1 MKEYLS
7 NQWASLTPAIKMGV
21 GVGALILFL
30 ILAYSAYT
38 GLESF
43 VDYRADKKTQKER
56 EATKLQIEAQQSEIE
71 QHKATADEAEAR
83 ARQAEQETAKY
94 KVAVE
99 ALGKQGDAVM
109 KKVEDENAKLEKEF
123 SAISVDLD
131 ACARYRRLCE
141 RLKLT
146 GCTCQ

>member
-1 MKEYLS
+1 MKQYLT
-7 NQWASLTPAIKMGV
+7 NQWSSFTPAIKMGV
-21 GVGALILFL
+21 GVAALIVFL
-30 ILAYSAYT
+30 ILAYSFYS

-43 VDYRADKKTQKER
+43 IDYRADKKTARER
-56 EATKLQIEAQQSEIE
+56 AETKLQIEAKQAEIE
-71 QHKATADEAEAR
+71 QHKATADEWQ
-83 ARQAEQETAKY
+83 RQAEQKDEEIAKY

-99 ALGKQGDAVM
+99 ALGKQGDAVL

-131 ACARYRRLCE
+131 ACSRYKRLCE
-141 RLKLT
+141 RLKLA